1 MKLDKYDKMI
11 LSILQEDADSSLN
24 DIAEK
29 VSLTKNPC
37 WRRIQKL
44 QESGYI
50 RKKVALLNA
59 QKINLGVTV
68 FVNIT
73 TNQHTVE
80 WFDKFSEAV
89 NDIPEIIEFYRM
101 SGNVDYI
108 LKIMIPSIQ
117 EYDSVYKKLI
127 KKVDIYKVESYFA
140 MEEIKN
146 NSALPLAYC

>member
-11 LSILQEDADSSLN
+11 LSILQDDADISLN